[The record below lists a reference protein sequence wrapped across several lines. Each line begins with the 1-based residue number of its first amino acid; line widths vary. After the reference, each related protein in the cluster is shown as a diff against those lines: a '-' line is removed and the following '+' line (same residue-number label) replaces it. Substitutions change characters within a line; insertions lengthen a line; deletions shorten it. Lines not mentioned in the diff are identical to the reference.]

1 MLIGLAVH
9 LDKETEHWMLRLC
22 EDSGLFA
29 SVKAFSHVGDAIR
42 EIRSTAVDAVFY
54 DPEDMGSGPGFSLLE
69 ANTSVPTVLVTK
81 NPHLALKAY
90 EYRNVVDYLVHPLDT
105 SRVEESLDRIISA
118 KEEGVPSNKKVETRP
133 LDYIFVNVNKR
144 LVRIDLDDIQYL
156 ASKGDYI
163 TIHTQKERFTTHGT
177 LKSLVPKLGHRFAD
191 VHRSY
196 LVNLDHVVDITADSV
211 QVGDAAIPVSRL
223 KRKKLLE
230 NILCL

>member
-9 LDKETEHWMLRLC
+9 LDRETEHWMLRLC

-29 SVKAFSHVGDAIR
+29 SIKAFSQLGDAIR
-42 EIRSTAVDAVFY
+42 EIRNSPVDAVFY

-69 ANTSVPTVLVTK
+69 ASTSVPTVLVSK

-90 EYRNVVDYLVHPLDT
+90 EYRNVVDYLVHPLET
-105 SRVEESLDRIISA
+105 SRVEESLDRIMSA
-118 KEEGVPSNKKVETRP
+118 REEGVPTISKLETRR
-133 LDYIFVNVNKR
+133 LDYIFVNINKR
-144 LVRIDLDDIQYL
+144 LVRINLDDVQYL

-163 TIHTQKERFTTHGT
+163 TIYTKKERFTTHGT

-196 LVNLDHVVDITADSV
+196 LVNLDHVVDITVDSI
-211 QVGDAAIPVSRL
+211 QVGDVTIPVSRL

-230 NILCL
+230 NLLCL